1 MPTVINTN
9 LASLFAQNS
18 LSNAQNNLAQSVQRL
33 SSGLRINSAKDDAAG
48 LSISQNMQSQ
58 INGTNQSIRNLSD
71 ATNLLQVADSSLSTV
86 QDMLLRLKQL
96 ATQGYDGSLSTSQ
109 KLNIVQE
116 MKDLNNEINATAAR
130 TAFNG
135 IKLLSSGSSVD
146 LNNSDIKTGTAITTT
161 APSITQ
167 NSTTYGLG
175 YYATGG
181 TGAATGLNDVS
192 TGLLLGVGS
201 AAGGSTASTYSLTLD
216 PAMAPKIAGNF
227 TLSSNGSALTITGT
241 LNGLAASQTVTV
253 QDALSNATG
262 GTAKTTQQT
271 LDFSNFG
278 IKLNLSSTRAA
289 GDTLTGSTIATKL
302 ATSAYRDL
310 QVNGV
315 NGEVTD
321 VRLSGV
327 APGTYSLVYNETG
340 GVGSLGLPS
349 NASSVLI
356 TAGGTAGTVRG
367 VALTG
372 GSGTGA
378 YADIAYDSTGAVTG
392 VTMRVAGSGYK
403 AGDLLGF
410 ATASAVSVPTGSAVT
425 SAVTTTGSDS
435 VPTTE
440 ISTVTFGGTAA
451 TDTALTAGQ
460 SVTIAGL
467 TFTATATVSRKELL
481 RAFINL
487 ADGATGINSTSA
499 AEGAGAAQVTAATVT
514 AKGYYSGALTG
525 FTTTAADRAD
535 ITAAATLVFT
545 SSTASNNVTD
555 LVLTQNARA
564 AIAIAGTNIAVG
576 KDIGGTLGGT
586 QTLTMSGTINGL
598 ATTQSLA
605 VSANA
610 ALATQTFNFTSF
622 GAQFDV
628 KSYQGQTA
636 TQIGTA
642 IGTLNGLGG
651 TASFGNPGQL
661 IVAQGNNSALKFQS
675 GANSDAFIQVDT
687 LNVQTASSGAYAG
700 TASEMM
706 TLGTRISQSGT
717 GNLGTLGSLDTI
729 DTWQTAFKN
738 AAAAVDNALEY
749 VSTQRSVYG
758 SQMNRLSYVSTNLQA
773 QSTNIQNSRSA
784 IIDTDFA
791 AETARLTKGQIMQ
804 QAATAML
811 AQANQM
817 PNVILSLLK

>member
-146 LNNSDIKTGTAITTT
+146 LNNSDIKAGTALTTT
-161 APSITQ
+161 TPSVTLS
-167 NSTTYGLG
+167 STSFGIG
-175 YYATGG
+175 YYANGG
-181 TGAATGLNDVS
+181 SASPVGLADAAS
-192 TGLLLGVGS
+192 GLLLGVGNT
-201 AAGGSTASTYSLTLD
+201 GTTATTYNVVLD
-216 PAMAPKIAGNF
+216 PAMAPKIAGSYTF
-227 TLSSNGSALTITGT
+227 SSNGSALTITGT
-241 LNGLAASQTVTV
+241 LNGLAASQTVNV
-253 QDALSNATG
+253 ADALSNATG
-262 GTAKTTQQT
+262 GT
-271 LDFSNFG
+271 FSNFG
-278 IKLNLSSTRAA
+278 IKLDLTSVRAA
-289 GDTLTGSTIATKL
+289 GDTLTGTAIATKL
-302 ATSAYRDL
+302 ATSAYRNL
-310 QVNGV
+310 QINGV
-315 NGEVTD
+315 NGEITD

-327 APGTYSLVYNETG
+327 APGTYSLTYNETG
-340 GVGSLGLPS
+340 TIGAATNLSLPATV
-349 NASSVLI
+349 ASGE
-356 TAGGTAGTVRG
+356 TAQVAYGTVSF
-367 VALTG
+367 TG
-372 GSGTGA
+372 GSGSSATGTLVM
-378 YADIAYDSTGAVTG
+378 DSSGNYTGYTV
-392 VTMRVAGSGYK
+392 VNAGSGYK
-403 AGDLLGF
+403 AGDVLGVAARAEVTTVQF
-410 ATASAVSVPTGSAVT
+410 TSTLAAGGSVTIGGRTVTAAGGGTASANDVAAAFRTGATAGLTNVASITDSGTFAFTMTGSTDTAIFT
-425 SAVTTTGSDS
+425 ANTAGRLANLTATTTGGGVTSTINE
-435 VPTTE
+435 TTKGMNA
-440 ISTVTFGGTAA
+440 V
-451 TDTALTAGQ
+451 
-460 SVTIAGL
+460 
-467 TFTATATVSRKELL
+467 
-481 RAFINL
+481 
-487 ADGATGINSTSA
+487 TGI
-499 AEGAGAAQVTAATVT
+499 V
-514 AKGYYSGALTG
+514 
-525 FTTTAADRAD
+525 
-535 ITAAATLVFT
+535 
-545 SSTASNNVTD
+545 
-555 LVLTQNARA
+555 
-564 AIAIAGTNIAVG
+564 VG

-642 IGTLNGLGG
+642 IATLNGLGG

-738 AAAAVDNALEY
+738 AAAAVDSALEY